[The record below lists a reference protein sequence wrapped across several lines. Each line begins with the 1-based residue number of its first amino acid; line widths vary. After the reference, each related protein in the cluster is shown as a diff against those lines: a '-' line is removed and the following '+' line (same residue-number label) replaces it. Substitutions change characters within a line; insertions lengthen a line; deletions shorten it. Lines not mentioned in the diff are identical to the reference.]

1 MALCGWAGATL
12 SETMAAVDAP
22 HDEIARAWAA
32 LIESGEL
39 VKTDRSRT
47 PGPSAVYV
55 LREELDK

>member
-1 MALCGWAGATL
+1 
-12 SETMAAVDAP
+12 MAAVDAP